1 LDSLTEP
8 LESPVAA
15 VLTTERSALLNDK
28 SLEAYVTALQ
38 QTVAPAATTT
48 LSGRV
53 NIARAVAMTQSAA
66 AAAQVVLSGG
76 VSGRG
81 VSAKSCT
88 AALKVLEKELS
99 VDVAATEFKVHTHD
113 IYFAGTIYKQRDP
126 AFPTSIAGAA
136 ITICA
141 NKLLLHL
148 TT

>member
-1 LDSLTEP
+1 
-8 LESPVAA
+8 
-15 VLTTERSALLNDK
+15 VLTAERSALLNDQ

-53 NIARAVAMTQSAA
+53 DIARAVAVTQSAA

-81 VSAKSCT
+81 ISAKSCA

-99 VDVAATEFKVHTHD
+99 VDAAATEFKVHTTYENSYND
-113 IYFAGTIYKQRDP
+113 IDSYTV
-126 AFPTSIAGAA
+126 IAGAA
-136 ITICA
+136 DS
-141 NKLLLHL
+141 LF
-148 TT
+148 